1 VLTTFQSY
9 EDASSQS
16 ISQLIY
22 GPPQD
27 DLLFLKYCPSKRD
40 RCYHAISRDL
50 SFRPHEILDLRIKD
64 IHFKLIGNS
73 QFAETLVNGKTGTR
87 SLPII
92 NEVPFLKDWLDDHP
106 QHGNPNAF
114 LIPSFDRKNFGR
126 KMSVIGLYRIYR
138 NYKHHFFPHLL
149 KEGDLGVSP
158 EDKRLI
164 EELLKNPSIRI
175 RHSSLTEKSTILR
188 EPVLRAHAGWSG
200 RSQMHLKHWHKIMK
214 NLA

>member
-1 VLTTFQSY
+1 
-9 EDASSQS
+9 
-16 ISQLIY
+16 
-22 GPPQD
+22 
-27 DLLFLKYCPSKRD
+27 
-40 RCYHAISRDL
+40 
-50 SFRPHEILDLRIKD
+50 
-64 IHFKLIGNS
+64 
-73 QFAETLVNGKTGTR
+73 
-87 SLPII
+87 
-92 NEVPFLKDWLDDHP
+92 
-106 QHGNPNAF
+106 
-114 LIPSFDRKNFGR
+114 
-126 KMSVIGLYRIYR
+126 MSVIGLYRIYH